1 MNKKELKN
9 NFVFSDILE
18 KYNYAYGSVFLY
30 LFDDEKQ
37 VTLDFKKLQAYIQT
51 YISRFSVLD
60 FYVIAANVFDEKI
73 IEYILNEMEVPEHNI
88 SETQQI
94 CFLLAHQQA
103 KNYIET
109 KKIYLDTM
117 KDVHF
122 KFMELEKRFSD
133 IAYELESLR
142 KDGYRINDKYIYS
155 SHSGS

>member
-1 MNKKELKN
+1 MDFYKN
-9 NFVFSDILE
+9 E
-18 KYNYAYGSVFLY
+18 YNN
-30 LFDDEKQ
+30 
-37 VTLDFKKLQAYIQT
+37 LDFKKLQAYIQT

-88 SETQQI
+88 SETQQT

-103 KNYIET
+103 RNYIET

-122 KFMELEKRFSD
+122 KFMELR
-133 IAYELESLR
+133 
-142 KDGYRINDKYIYS
+142 
-155 SHSGS
+155 